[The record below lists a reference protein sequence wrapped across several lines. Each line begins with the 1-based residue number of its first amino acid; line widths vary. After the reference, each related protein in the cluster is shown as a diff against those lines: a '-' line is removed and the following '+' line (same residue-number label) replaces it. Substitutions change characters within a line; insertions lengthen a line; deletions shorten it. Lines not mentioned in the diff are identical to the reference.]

1 MNGDNGQASKNRA
14 QQVIG
19 THEDPSVKPCVTDDR
34 LENVAEDVTDGVA
47 TFQVSSPEGI
57 TLEQDHNEELERKLQ
72 TSSQKS
78 HGNGKVV
85 KIERSA
91 KQDGVKGMG
100 ISRDERKENNA
111 NNSFYQGEVVAAGN
125 ADGDVE
131 VRGACGYQNN
141 QHLQDAD
148 IPKEGDSER
157 GSKKKCEERLG
168 LKGGRRDDF
177 PFNHS
182 SLGAAKIPCTSETS
196 QLGIKSG
203 FLARHSNGNSMSCS
217 MDETEGRINCTN
229 ICQFSDCG
237 ECSSR
242 DTTTASITA
251 LTSPDQ
257 TFFNFNGCQ
266 PEKSFSLPYISKYRS
281 PKNQEIWSPPPHCD
295 LPQEGHYM
303 SENYFDIGAVQ
314 SRSRHSIDSDAS
326 LFPQASWNSSIE
338 NDTGL
343 GGQTTGINQR
353 EIGRSPFSVQTTSTT
368 PNIISEQA
376 ETSLASERAIRQ
388 QERERIE
395 RATATTRVLTD
406 GESTTVQPSLP
417 NSNSGTDSLAT
428 LEQRVA
434 EACSLVERVLKERE
448 EKDKVVKERERGQR
462 KERSRG
468 DLQQQERSEREPWET
483 MQRNANRE
491 GTSTG
496 SEEEAP
502 SQHTASPEKPQWL
515 CEHYQ
520 RLGRVKFPCCGRF
533 YPCHRCH
540 NNSEECE
547 KDNCK
552 ANEAFYMECSVC
564 SHQQAVR

>member
-237 ECSSR
+237 ECSS
-242 DTTTASITA
+242 
-251 LTSPDQ
+251 
-257 TFFNFNGCQ
+257 
-266 PEKSFSLPYISKYRS
+266 
-281 PKNQEIWSPPPHCD
+281 
-295 LPQEGHYM
+295 
-303 SENYFDIGAVQ
+303 
-314 SRSRHSIDSDAS
+314 
-326 LFPQASWNSSIE
+326 NSSIE